1 MQEYKDYLENAEVI
15 RLYKDSQI
23 ANAIV
28 SKVFL
33 FKKTRIT
40 VIDMFNDQE
49 NDKEYMDMEKNGIV
63 ISEYYENPSVPVTTK
78 KISLQKISDYGFEHD
93 LGKCNWT
100 RVVLNNYFSENGEPS
115 KLFITALAASA
126 CSMWLFK
133 ETAFHQEMRF

>member
-40 VIDMFNDQE
+40 VIDMFNVTFQR
-49 NDKEYMDMEKNGIV
+49 NRISSRNAVLKLEK
-63 ISEYYENPSVPVTTK
+63 
-78 KISLQKISDYGFEHD
+78 
-93 LGKCNWT
+93 
-100 RVVLNNYFSENGEPS
+100 
-115 KLFITALAASA
+115 FIYKQTLV
-126 CSMWLFK
+126 F
-133 ETAFHQEMRF
+133 